1 MTLIILIIIGVYIVG
16 TISNKKELTKNGIK
30 NLKDL
35 EGKKSNLEEEIKDLN
50 NLYENNKRE
59 YF

>member
-16 TISNKKELTKNGIK
+16 SISNKKELTKNGIK

-35 EGKKSNLEEEIKDLN
+35 EDKKSKLEEEIKDLN
-50 NLYENNKRE
+50 NLSLFIFCK
-59 YF
+59 

>member
-35 EGKKSNLEEEIKDLN
+35 GYKSD
-50 NLYENNKRE
+50 
-59 YF
+59 F